1 MAYVY
6 DRACSLPAFLT
17 AMPLR
22 PSVLLLLALLG
33 LSQCG
38 LPKDSPSPADTLPA
52 ATQTGAGT
60 AGCLLDGQP
69 WTARVNTFAIPMI
82 HPVSV
87 MAIPFPTGP
96 RPMSLSFQ
104 KNVDDESATNNET
117 MITLEL
123 PDVSHPGLYVFDRS
137 PLPLG
142 LVVVTG
148 TPAYALFSDRHQLPH
163 QSLYT
168 GPTATGRLVVTRI
181 DSAAHVISGTFEF
194 TARSAES
201 GRVVRVTEGRFDCP
215 LP

>member
-1 MAYVY
+1 M
-6 DRACSLPAFLT
+6 
-17 AMPLR
+17 LR
-22 PSVLLLLALLG
+22 VPIIRFRLLLALGVLAQLG

-38 LPKDSPSPADTLPA
+38 LPKDSPTPADTLPA

-60 AGCLLDGQP
+60 AGCFVDGQP
-69 WTARVNTFAIPMI
+69 WTARVNTFAIPTLK
-82 HPVSV
+82 PVYVFS
-87 MAIPFPTGP
+87 IPTFSGP

-123 PDVSHPGLYVFDRS
+123 PDVSHPGRYVFDRS

-148 TPAYALFSDRHQLPH
+148 TPAYALFSDRHSLPH

-168 GPTATGRLVVTRI
+168 GPTATGRLDVSRV
-181 DSAAHVISGTFEF
+181 DSAAHVVSGTFEF